1 MSNEPQA
8 RVFKYTRPEM
18 RTKKTFVKLARTDRM
33 MAYVQ
38 VLSSG
43 GENNLHSHGHLD
55 GFWMVLGGRARF
67 YGEGD
72 KLLADLG
79 PHEGILVPRSFKY
92 WFESASAEPLELLQI
107 EAADIPMP
115 DDRQILEDRKDHSA
129 QRVRIG
135 SPDIA
140 FVDGRVQ
147 ADQNLPEPG

>member
-1 MSNEPQA
+1 MSQATAEPQA

-55 GFWMVLGGRARF
+55 GFWMVLKGRARF

-79 PHEGILVPRSFKY
+79 PHEGILVPRNFKY
-92 WFESASAEPLELLQI
+92 WFESASSEPLELLQI
-107 EAADIPMP
+107 EAADIEMP
-115 DDRQILEDRKDHSA
+115 NDRQILEDRKDHSA
-129 QRVRIG
+129 QKVRIG
-135 SPDIA
+135 SRDIA
-140 FVDGRVQ
+140 FVDGRV
-147 ADQNLPEPG
+147 

>member
-1 MSNEPQA
+1 MSEPQA
-8 RVFKYTRPEM
+8 RVFKYTKPE
-18 RTKKTFVKLARTDRM
+18 TTSKKTFVKLARTDRM

-55 GFWMVLGGRARF
+55 GFWMVLKGRARF

-79 PHEGILVPRSFKY
+79 PHEGILLPRNFKY
-92 WFESASAEPLELLQI
+92 WFESSSREPLELLQI

-115 DDRQILEDRKDHSA
+115 EDRQILEDRKDHSA
-129 QRVRIG
+129 QKVRIG

-140 FVDGRVQ
+140 FVDGRV
-147 ADQNLPEPG
+147 DPGEAH

>member
-1 MSNEPQA
+1 MTQPQA
-8 RVFKYTRPEM
+8 RVFKYVRPEM
-18 RTKKTFVKLARTDRM
+18 RARKTFVKLARTDRM

-55 GFWMVLGGRARF
+55 GFWMVLKGRARF

-79 PHEGILVPRSFKY
+79 PHEGILLPRNFKY
-92 WFESASAEPLELLQI
+92 WFESASPEPLELLQI

-129 QRVRIG
+129 QKVRIG
-135 SPDIA
+135 SSDIA
-140 FVDGRVQ
+140 FVDGRV
-147 ADQNLPEPG
+147 D

>member
-1 MSNEPQA
+1 MSQPQA
-8 RVFKYTRPEM
+8 RVFKYSKPEST
-18 RTKKTFVKLARTDRM
+18 TKKTFVKLARTDRM
-33 MAYVQ
+33 LAYVQ

-55 GFWMVLGGRARF
+55 GFWMVLKGRARF

-79 PHEGILVPRSFKY
+79 PHEGILVPRDFKY
-92 WFESASAEPLELLQI
+92 WFESASPEPLELLQV

-115 DDRQILEDRKDHSA
+115 DDRQVIEDRKDHSA
-129 QRVRIG
+129 QKVRIG

-140 FVDGRVQ
+140 FVDGRV
-147 ADQNLPEPG
+147 E

>member
-1 MSNEPQA
+1 MAVTTEPQA
-8 RVFKYTRPEM
+8 RVFKYTRPEL
-18 RTKKTFVKLARTDRM
+18 RAKKTFVKLARTDRM

-55 GFWMVLGGRARF
+55 GFWMVLKGRARF

-79 PHEGILVPRSFKY
+79 PHEGILLPRNFKY
-92 WFESASAEPLELLQI
+92 WFESSSPEPLELLQI

-115 DDRQILEDRKDHSA
+115 DDRQILEDRKDHST
-129 QRVRIG
+129 QKVRIV

-140 FVDGRVQ
+140 FVDGRV
-147 ADQNLPEPG
+147 DS

>member
-1 MSNEPQA
+1 MSTEPQA

-18 RTKKTFVKLARTDRM
+18 RTRKTFVKLARTDRM

-55 GFWMVLGGRARF
+55 GFWMVLKGRARF

-79 PHEGILVPRSFKY
+79 PHEGILLPRNFKY
-92 WFESASAEPLELLQI
+92 WFESSSSEPLELLQI

-129 QRVRIG
+129 QKVRIG
-135 SPDIA
+135 SSDIA
-140 FVDGRVQ
+140 FVDGRV
-147 ADQNLPEPG
+147 D

>member
-1 MSNEPQA
+1 MSKSAAEPKA
-8 RVFKYTRPEM
+8 RVFKYVRPEM

-55 GFWMVLGGRARF
+55 GFWMVLKGRARF

-72 KLLADLG
+72 KLLGDLG
-79 PHEGILVPRSFKY
+79 PHEGILLPRNFRY
-92 WFESASAEPLELLQI
+92 WFESASPEPLELLQI

-115 DDRQILEDRKDHSA
+115 EDRQILEDRKDHSA
-129 QRVRIG
+129 QKVRIG

-140 FVDGRVQ
+140 FVDGRIDP
-147 ADQNLPEPG
+147 A

>member
-1 MSNEPQA
+1 MSTEPQA

-55 GFWMVLGGRARF
+55 GFWMVLRGRARF

-79 PHEGILVPRSFKY
+79 PHEGILVPRNFKY

-147 ADQNLPEPG
+147 AD

>member
-1 MSNEPQA
+1 MSTEPQA

-55 GFWMVLGGRARF
+55 GFWMVLRGRARF

-92 WFESASAEPLELLQI
+92 WFESASPEPLELLQI

-147 ADQNLPEPG
+147 AD